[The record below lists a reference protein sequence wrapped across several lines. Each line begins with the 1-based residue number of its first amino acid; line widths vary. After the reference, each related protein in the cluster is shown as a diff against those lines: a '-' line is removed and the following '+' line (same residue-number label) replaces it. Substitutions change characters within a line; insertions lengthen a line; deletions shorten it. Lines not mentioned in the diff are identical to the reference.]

1 MTRPTM
7 MQYFEWYLPADG
19 KHWENLKNDASH
31 LKEIGIS
38 HIWMPPA
45 FKATGKEDVGYGIYD
60 LFDLGEFDQKGT
72 VPTKYGTKKDY
83 IAAIQALKEQ
93 GIVTI
98 ADIVLNHKAGGD
110 YLERFQVRR
119 MNPDN
124 RQESLSEP
132 YEIEGY
138 TGYDFA
144 GPNTRKQES
153 FRLLEIIKA
162 GPIKIK

>member
-1 MTRPTM
+1 M
-7 MQYFEWYLPADG
+7 
-19 KHWENLKNDASH
+19 S
-31 LKEIGIS
+31 
-38 HIWMPPA
+38 
-45 FKATGKEDVGYGIYD
+45 ATEFID
-60 LFDLGEFDQKGT
+60 LFDLGEFNQKGT

-83 IAAIQALKEQ
+83 IAAIQALQEQ

-144 GPNTRKQES
+144 GRNNTYNDFKWHWYHFTRAR
-153 FRLLEIIKA
+153 F
-162 GPIKIK
+162 